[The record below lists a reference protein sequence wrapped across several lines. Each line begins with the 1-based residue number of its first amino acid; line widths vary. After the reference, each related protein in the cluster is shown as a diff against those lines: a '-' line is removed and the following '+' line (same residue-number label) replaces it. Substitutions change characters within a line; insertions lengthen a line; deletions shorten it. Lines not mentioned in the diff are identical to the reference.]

1 MKIRELFIVMIFLS
15 YTALAQTDEN
25 QKNIKE
31 VKIVEE
37 NIGNVSIKNSEGQK
51 ILEIIDET
59 DNVNFGAS
67 IKLPSLNSIG
77 DYSNKLY
84 NLGNTLYW
92 NNTQLLGSSQNAS
105 WISENSSTYLLHPTN
120 LIGIGTNAPQ
130 QKLHVESGS
139 ILVNGHTNWFPGLTI
154 KNDVGRSVLNLQ
166 GTSSSENFHSTQ
178 VSLIDITSN
187 KRWNILTSQQN
198 DFIIE
203 NDNNGTDYQY
213 PFKVEFGAPTNS
225 FIIGNSGNVGIGSL
239 SEEHQFSVAGSIISE
254 EVVVKL
260 KENWPDYVFSSDYYL
275 PSLNEQEDFIKKN
288 NHLMEIPSEKE
299 ISESGINLSEI
310 QIKLLR
316 KIEELTL
323 YTIQQEK
330 KITDLLEK
338 YENLEN
344 KMLDLK

>member
-1 MKIRELFIVMIFLS
+1 MKIRELFIVIIFLS
-15 YTALAQTDEN
+15 FTALAQTDEN
-25 QKNIKE
+25 QKNIKG

-59 DNVNFGAS
+59 DDVNFGAS

-92 NNTQLLGSSQNAS
+92 NDTQLLGSSQNAS

-166 GTSSSENFHSTQ
+166 GKTNTSNFRSSE
-178 VSLIDITSN
+178 
-187 KRWNILTSQQN
+187 ILLTDLENGNSWSILNTNTYEFNLVNHKNGN
-198 DFIIE
+198 DYLTPLKI
-203 NDNNGTDYQY
+203 
-213 PFKVEFGAPTNS
+213 EFGAPTNS
-225 FIIGNSGNVGIGSL
+225 LIINRNGNVGIGAL
-239 SEEHQFSVAGSIISE
+239 SDEHQLAVAGSIISE

-260 KENWPDYVFSSDYYL
+260 KENWPDYVFSPDYYL
-275 PSLNEQEDFIKKN
+275 PSLTEQEEFIKTN
-288 NHLMEIPSEKE
+288 NHLMEIPNEEE
-299 ISESGINLSEI
+299 ISE
-310 QIKLLR
+310 
-316 KIEELTL
+316 
-323 YTIQQEK
+323 
-330 KITDLLEK
+330 
-338 YENLEN
+338 
-344 KMLDLK
+344 